1 MVIQRLKG
9 TRDFYPEEKYT
20 QDFLFRTWET
30 IAKKYG
36 YQNFDGP
43 LLEPAELWKAKSG
56 DELAGQMYSFVDKGG
71 KEVAIRPELT
81 PTLARMMAARKD
93 LKKPLRLYNI
103 GRFWRYEQP
112 QSGRLR
118 EFSQLNVD
126 LLGEES
132 MLADAEVIATL
143 VSIAR
148 AFGLTGKDC
157 YIRLSNRKLIES
169 LLLRSGVKTASLKE
183 ISRLID
189 KYDKIGEKNFVLS
202 LKDAGL
208 TQAIIDAVLQLF
220 RIRSLDDIPASRLDE
235 KGQEGLTELKQLMT
249 YLSYFGVLPFVELD
263 FSLMR
268 GLDYYTSTVFELYDR
283 NKEFRALAGGGR
295 YENLVAALGGEK
307 LPGVGYGMGDVVVEL
322 FLQQKQ
328 KLPSF
333 KRDLDVFVIPL
344 GEETLQ
350 EAIAL
355 CTALRQTSLVEM
367 GMPNKKLAKQ
377 LGDIA
382 KAGVPFCVIVGLEEV
397 KNKQIR
403 LKNLL
408 TEQETL
414 IPRADFLKDPA
425 HYLRT

>member
-1 MVIQRLKG
+1 
-9 TRDFYPEEKYT
+9 
-20 QDFLFRTWET
+20 
-30 IAKKYG
+30 
-36 YQNFDGP
+36 
-43 LLEPAELWKAKSG
+43 
-56 DELAGQMYSFVDKGG
+56 MYSFVDKGG

-118 EFSQLNVD
+118 EFSQLNMD

-132 MLADAEVIATL
+132 MLADAEIIATL

-148 AFGLTGKDC
+148 AFGLIAKDC

-169 LLLRSGVKTASLKE
+169 LLLQSGVKTASLKE

-202 LKDAGL
+202 LKDVGL
-208 TQAIIDAVLQLF
+208 TQTIIDAILQLF
-220 RIRSLDDIPASRLDE
+220 RIRFLDGIPASRLDE
-235 KGQEGLTELKQLMT
+235 KGQQGLTELKQLMT

-263 FSLMR
+263 LSLMR

-355 CTALRQTSLVEM
+355 CTALRQTSLVEL

-377 LGDIA
+377 LSDIA

-397 KNKQIR
+397 KKKQIR

-414 IPRADFLKDPA
+414 ILRTDFLKDPA
-425 HYLRT
+425 RYLKR